1 MSETVALAPSAE
13 RRDVEIR
20 LAGETLHAWWY
31 PAAIGS
37 EPAPCIVLAHGFGGI
52 KEMRLWAYAERFAA
66 IGIAALVFDY
76 RHFGSSTGQPRG
88 LVDAA
93 RQQQDWAAAI
103 AHARGQAGVDAD
115 RVALWGTSF
124 SGGQVVIAAA
134 ADPRIAAVIAH
145 VPFADGL
152 AALAAMPPTHGLRLV
167 YAGLLDALGSR
178 LGRRPVMLKAAGL
191 PGDNRAV
198 MTTPDAYP
206 GMMRLLPP
214 EAQFENAVCARVALQ
229 VGRIRPIRHAAKVTC
244 PMLVQVMD
252 HDEVTPPAAAA
263 AMASRA
269 PAGELRAY
277 PGGHFDPYDGPL
289 FERLVSDQVAFLARH
304 LMGRPAS

>member
-1 MSETVALAPSAE
+1 VSEQPTASVAE
-13 RRDVEIR
+13 RQDVEIPVGDGR
-20 LAGETLHAWWY
+20 LAAWWY
-31 PAAIGS
+31 RSARGPG
-37 EPAPCIVLAHGFGGI
+37 PRPCVVLAHGFGGI

-66 IGIAALVFDY
+66 AGLDGLVFDY

-88 LVDAA
+88 LVDAG
-93 RQQQDWAAAI
+93 RQQQDWTAAI
-103 AHARGQAGVDAD
+103 AHARGQAAVDPD

-124 SGGQVVIAAA
+124 SGGQVVIRAA

-152 AALAAMPPTHGLRLV
+152 AALAAMPPTHGLQLV

-191 PGDNRAV
+191 PGDKRAV

-214 EAQFENAVCARVALQ
+214 GAQFENAVCARVALQ

-252 HDEVTPPAAAA
+252 HDDVTPAAAAA

-277 PGGHFDPYDGPL
+277 PGGHFEPYDGPL

-304 LMGRPAS
+304 LMGRHAS